1 MSKMDSILTKIN
13 MSKIARKAFCL
24 LVGLVTAVNTL
35 ATPVAAVFDGMPV
48 CGIQEHTHSAA
59 CYTANSSIICGLEE
73 SEEHTHSEG
82 CYFSESILTCQ
93 IPEHIHAPS
102 CYLQQSSGNET
113 GGVASTSNPDD
124 SSQNIPAENTPPEN
138 IPSEDVPTPDVPS
151 ENDPSQDIP
160 TEDNPLPNLP
170 SEDNPTPDFPAE
182 DDPS

>member
-73 SEEHTHSEG
+73 SEEHTYPLLEYPATDRS
-82 CYFSESILTCQ
+82 LT
-93 IPEHIHAPS
+93 EHPALAHLPTGYSQAACS
-102 CYLQQSSGNET
+102 QREYSGNYR
-113 GGVASTSNPDD
+113 
-124 SSQNIPAENTPPEN
+124 
-138 IPSEDVPTPDVPS
+138 
-151 ENDPSQDIP
+151 QD
-160 TEDNPLPNLP
+160 
-170 SEDNPTPDFPAE
+170 
-182 DDPS
+182 